1 MSNNS
6 INIIEQV
13 TCFLNEKELCKLEWC
28 AMPNTGMSFYHNKKE
43 YLITKIEDS
52 KITVKDI
59 TIKKGG
65 KKN

>member
-6 INIIEQV
+6 TNIMEQV
-13 TCFLNEKELCKLEWC
+13 TCFLNDKELCSLKWHEI
-28 AMPNTGMSFYHNKKE
+28 PNTGMSFYYKKKE
-43 YLITKIEDS
+43 YLITKIKDS

-59 TIKKGG
+59 TIKGG